1 MSHHEIA
8 GQRTWEKLTPVA
20 QRRITAWLAEGKWAF
35 AKETLFITGPLH
47 VRTVPKGE
55 PFLLNHP
62 LGTIYVELVNPEDF
76 HAPREAMVEV
86 RGVQWMDDPFS
97 AEEGEVFASLT
108 VRRDSLFG
116 GPRYDGTNI
125 WKDPYQQA
133 TDIPHFRYPV

>member
-1 MSHHEIA
+1 MSAHDIA
-8 GQRTWEKLTPVA
+8 AQRAWEKLTPVA
-20 QRRITAWLAEGKWAF
+20 QRRITGWLAEGKWAF

-62 LGTIYVELVNPEDF
+62 LGTIYVELVHPADF

-97 AEEGEVFASLT
+97 AEDAALFASLA

-116 GPRYDGTNI
+116 GPRVPNNSAFT
-125 WKDPYQQA
+125 DPYQQA